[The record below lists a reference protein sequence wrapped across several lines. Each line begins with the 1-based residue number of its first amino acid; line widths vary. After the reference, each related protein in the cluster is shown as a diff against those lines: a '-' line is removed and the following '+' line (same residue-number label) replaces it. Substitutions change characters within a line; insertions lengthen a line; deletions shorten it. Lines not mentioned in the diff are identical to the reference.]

1 MYFWVTI
8 WKYSH
13 VGQMY
18 TDSLVLEA
26 LKLCLSFNNK
36 LIKYKLFKDSRRNNK
51 YLRYRELLSL

>member
-1 MYFWVTI
+1 M
-8 WKYSH
+8 S
-13 VGQMY
+13 